1 MDLEICIDGPASAR
15 AAQAGG
21 ADRVE
26 LCANLAEGG
35 VTPSLGMIRAVR
47 AVFSRGLMV
56 LIRPRAGDFLYDA
69 DELAAMRDDIRTARD
84 LGADGIVIGSLN
96 PDGTVDRDAC
106 AGLIEAAGPLEITF
120 HRAFDLSRDL
130 PESLETIAGLGL
142 RRILT
147 SGGAPDAPSGLAALA
162 RLVEQAG
169 PRLSIMPGGGVT
181 SQNIGEIVRATGGRS
196 AHPRARSSRV
206 SPMRFR
212 NEACHLGDHTR
223 GREYEI
229 RRADVALVRAA
240 REALD
245 TALS

>member
-47 AVFSRGLMV
+47 AAFDRGLMV
-56 LIRPRAGDFLYDA
+56 LIRPRGGDFLYDA
-69 DELAAMRDDIRTARD
+69 DELAAMREDIRIARE
-84 LGADGIVIGSLN
+84 LGADGIVIGCLT

-106 AGLIEAAGPLEITF
+106 ARLIEAAGPLEITF

-130 PESLETIAGLGL
+130 PESLETIAGLGI

-147 SGGAPDAPSGLAALA
+147 SGGAPDAPAGLAVLA

-181 SQNIGEIVRATGGRS
+181 PGNIAAIVGATGVHEVHLSARAT
-196 AHPRARSSRV
+196 AP

-212 NEACHLGDHTR
+212 NDSCAMGEFTR

-229 RRADVALVRAA
+229 RRADAALVRAA
-240 REALD
+240 REALHRVV
-245 TALS
+245 S